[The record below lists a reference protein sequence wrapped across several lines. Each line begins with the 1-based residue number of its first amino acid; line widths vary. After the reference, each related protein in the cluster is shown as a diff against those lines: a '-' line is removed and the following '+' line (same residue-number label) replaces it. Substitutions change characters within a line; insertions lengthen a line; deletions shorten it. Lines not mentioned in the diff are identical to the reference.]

1 MKRIIIA
8 EHFYNKIISSYI
20 ISFMTAMVIVT
31 MEKIERDRLEL
42 PAATTPAC
50 LWKRALLMVLSSGN
64 FGPLQTP
71 KKSSVSID
79 QVITPARP

>member
-8 EHFYNKIISSYI
+8 KHFYNKISSYI

-50 LWKRALLMVLSSGN
+50 LWKRALLMVLHDEHG
-64 FGPLQTP
+64 
-71 KKSSVSID
+71 
-79 QVITPARP
+79 